1 MLHRRIM
8 LQSLLT
14 YSYVCSQHSLVHG
27 EGPDVEVVDR
37 CHSLHCEQTVPH
49 LAVSHTRRST

>member
-1 MLHRRIM
+1 M